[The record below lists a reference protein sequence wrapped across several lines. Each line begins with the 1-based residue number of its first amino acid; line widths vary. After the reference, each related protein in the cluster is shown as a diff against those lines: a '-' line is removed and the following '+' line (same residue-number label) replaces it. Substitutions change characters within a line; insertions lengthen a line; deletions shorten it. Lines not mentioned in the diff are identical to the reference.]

1 MWPEWLRSPSNS
13 PSRVQ
18 TRSNSF
24 SCSSFKDIQ
33 AILKEPEPQPRLP
46 KAPSIF
52 HRVRI
57 STSVLR
63 SWAHK
68 NSIPSAHLFFRPP
81 HQGIIVYFTSLHV
94 VRKTYEDCRAVR
106 SILRGFRV
114 VIDERDLSMD
124 SKFLDELHG
133 IIGCNGNL
141 TLPKVFIG
149 GKYIG
154 GAEEIKRLNES
165 GDLKHLISKLQLV
178 GPNFCDRCG
187 GMRFVLC
194 EVCNG
199 SHKIYME
206 KYGFRTCNSCNINGL
221 IMCPSCCPVLH

>member
-18 TRSNSF
+18 NRSNSF

-33 AILKEPEPQPRLP
+33 AILKEPEPQPRFP

-94 VRKTYEDCRAVR
+94 VRKTYEDCRTVR

-114 VIDERDLSMD
+114 LIDERDLSMD

-133 IIGCNGNL
+133 IIGCNGKLNP
-141 TLPKVFIG
+141 TKSV
-149 GKYIG
+149 YWR
-154 GAEEIKRLNES
+154 EITS
-165 GDLKHLISKLQLV
+165 V
-178 GPNFCDRCG
+178 GPKRSNG
-187 GMRFVLC
+187 LMRAEISSILSV
-194 EVCNG
+194 
-199 SHKIYME
+199 
-206 KYGFRTCNSCNINGL
+206 SCNWWGQPFVINVEG
-221 IMCPSCCPVLH
+221 